1 MPSPHHTLAAHRLR
15 LAAALGLA
23 DGPARAVLDD
33 LAARYL
39 APDRHYHN
47 LDHIAAVLD
56 AVLALAGSSLSPSL
70 LVAAWF
76 HDAVYDPRAAD
87 NEERSAELIRTLLVP
102 HGVAET
108 VMSEAGRLVLLT
120 KTHRCADDD
129 RDGRVLLDADLAVL
143 GEEADTYDAYARAIR
158 REYAWVAEQDYR
170 KGRTRVLEN
179 FLGREQI
186 YRTDIMYRAAE
197 ERARR
202 NLRREIAALA
212 SEGASSPV

>member
-1 MPSPHHTLAAHRLR
+1 MPSPDDSLAAHRLR

-23 DGPARAVLDD
+23 DSPACAVLDD
-33 LAARYL
+33 LAARYR

-56 AVLALAGSSLSPSL
+56 VAQAVAGPSPSPAL

-87 NEERSAELIRTLLVP
+87 NEERSAALARTLLGP
-102 HGVAET
+102 HGVAEA
-108 VMSEAGRLVLLT
+108 MISEAGRLVLLT

-129 RDGRVLLDADLAVL
+129 RDGQVLLDADLAVL
-143 GEEADTYDAYARAIR
+143 GEDADTYDAYARAIR
-158 REYAWVAEQDYR
+158 REYAWVADEDYR
-170 KGRTRVLEN
+170 KGRSRVLEN
-179 FLGREQI
+179 FLERERI
-186 YRTDIMYRAAE
+186 YWTDIMYRAAE